1 MTKAPGKS
9 HREGITLKGLLKQ
22 FPDDATAER
31 WFIVQRWP
39 EGVCCPHCGSV
50 SVQTG
55 AQHKTMPFRCREKE
69 CAKRFSTK
77 TGTVMEGS
85 KVGYQDWILA
95 MFLLTTSLKGV
106 SSMKLHRDL
115 GITQK
120 TAWFLAHRIRAA
132 LSENK
137 TGFTGPVEIDETY
150 MGGKRKNMSNAKR
163 RELADTGRGAVGKTA
178 VVGAK
183 DRATKQVAAWV
194 VERTDRETLEG
205 FIKHVAADESVFYTD
220 EASVYDG
227 LPNHETVKH
236 GIGEYVR
243 GQAHTNGVES
253 FWSMLKRA
261 HTGTFHK
268 MSPKHLQRY
277 VDEFSGRHN
286 IRELDTI
293 DQLTAFCHGAE
304 SKRLRYTDLIE
315 DNGLPSG
322 AR

>member
-1 MTKAPGKS
+1 
-9 HREGITLKGLLKQ
+9 
-22 FPDDATAER
+22 
-31 WFIVQRWP
+31 
-39 EGVCCPHCGSV
+39 
-50 SVQTG
+50 
-55 AQHKTMPFRCREKE
+55 
-69 CAKRFSTK
+69 
-77 TGTVMEGS
+77 
-85 KVGYQDWILA
+85 

-115 GITQK
+115 GVTQK

-183 DRATKQVAAWV
+183 DRATKQVAARV

-205 FIKHVAADESVFYTD
+205 FIKHVAADGSVFYTD
-220 EASVYDG
+220 EAGAYDG
-227 LPNHETVKH
+227 LPNHESVKH
-236 GIGEYVR
+236 SIGEYVR

-286 IRELDTI
+286 VRDHDTI
-293 DQLTAFCHGAE
+293 DQLAAFCHGAE